1 MTYVTKQGLVDR
13 FGERELIQ
21 LTDRTHIP
29 QTEIDDV
36 PVTRAIGD
44 AVALVD
50 SYVGKRYDL
59 PLQVVPPVLEKNAAD
74 IARYYLHG
82 EAAGEDSIV
91 TRNFEAALS
100 WLKDVSKGTVL
111 IDVGGEV
118 PGQAGGGSIKA
129 NPSTRVMRRDT
140 LKGL

>member
-21 LTDRTHIP
+21 LTDRTNMP
-29 QTEIDDV
+29 PREIIDV

-50 SYVGKRYDL
+50 SYIGKRYGL
-59 PLQVVPPVLEKNAAD
+59 PLQVIPPVLEKNAAD

-91 TRNFEAALS
+91 TRNFEAAIT

>member
-13 FGERELIQ
+13 FGAAELIQ
-21 LTDRTHIP
+21 LTDKTNMPPR
-29 QTEIDDV
+29 EIVDV
-36 PVTRAIGD
+36 PVNQAIVD
-44 AVALVD
+44 AVAMVD
-50 SYVGKRYDL
+50 SYIAKRYDL
-59 PLQVVPPVLEKNAAD
+59 PLKVLPPVLAKNAAD

-82 EAAGEDSIV
+82 ESAGEDSIV
-91 TRNFEAALS
+91 TRNFAAAVS